1 MCGQKGRTKI
11 FVHDLCMWEEL
22 PQEKEGLEKEGKR

>member
-1 MCGQKGRTKI
+1 VVKRAGPKS
-11 FVHDLCMWEEL
+11 VHDLCMWEEL